1 MGLEAFIEGLRNMLL
16 NQMGSHLRGIRRKCL
31 GPIFQIRVL
40 ELPHQVLDHSRNPP
54 GGFCALGHPRG
65 AEAAEL

>member
-1 MGLEAFIEGLRNMLL
+1 MGLEDFIEGLRNMLL
-16 NQMGSHLRGIRRKCL
+16 KQMESYLRRIRLKFL
-31 GPIFQIRVL
+31 GPIFQIRGF

-54 GGFCALGHPRG
+54 GGFCAPGHPRG